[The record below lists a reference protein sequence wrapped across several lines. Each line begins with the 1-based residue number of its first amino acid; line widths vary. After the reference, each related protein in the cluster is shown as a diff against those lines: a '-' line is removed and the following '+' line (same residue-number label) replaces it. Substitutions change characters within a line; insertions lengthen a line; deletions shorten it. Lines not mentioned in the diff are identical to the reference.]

1 MTLERGGANRI
12 GARTGTAFTI
22 TFEGRDIPAW
32 PGESVGAALHA
43 ADELY
48 LRRDETGGARGLLC
62 GIGVCWECRCTVD
75 GRPNTRAC
83 MTEAEPGMVVRRQEG
98 LG

>member
-1 MTLERGGANRI
+1 MAPERRFAGRAGES
-12 GARTGTAFTI
+12 FTF
-22 TFEGRDIPAW
+22 TFEGREIPAW
-32 PGESVGAALHA
+32 PGESLGAALIA
-43 ADELY
+43 ADQPV
-48 LRRDETGGARGLLC
+48 LRYAETGGPRGLLC